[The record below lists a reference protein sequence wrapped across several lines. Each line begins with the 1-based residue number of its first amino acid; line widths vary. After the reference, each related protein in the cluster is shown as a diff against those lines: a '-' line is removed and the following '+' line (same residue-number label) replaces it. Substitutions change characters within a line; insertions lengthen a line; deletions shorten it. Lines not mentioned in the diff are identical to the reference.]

1 MEVQA
6 GNRPA
11 RARRSLTASI
21 TVLAILLATMVSLAG
36 CGGNPVAPSAPPSLP
51 VNVPSAASGKVAI
64 ISIDGLRP
72 DALLT
77 VGAPN
82 ILALAD
88 RGAYSWQARTV
99 MPSMTLPS
107 HVSMLSGFTPDVHG
121 IVWDEYI
128 QERGIPVP
136 TLFSVARSFRRRTA
150 VLAGKQ
156 KFTYFCEG
164 AGSDVC
170 AITSNGD
177 DEVASGVLS
186 NRAVDLLFVHLPD
199 VDANGHRTGWMSAE
213 YLTAVRRADLAVGRI
228 VSSLPADTTVI
239 FSADHGGHLSEH
251 GSSQASDMTIPWII
265 AGPRIAQG
273 RRLSS
278 AIRTVDT
285 AATAAYVL
293 GFPLQPGAA
302 GRPVL
307 EAFATPDHQTAAGLQ
322 TGQRRAASLPDR

>member
-1 MEVQA
+1 LEIQA
-6 GNRPA
+6 RRPA
-11 RARRSLTASI
+11 RARRPLEAASGL
-21 TVLAILLATMVSLAG
+21 LAILFATAVSFAG
-36 CGGNPVAPSAPPSLP
+36 CGGNPVAPSAQPRLP
-51 VNVPSAASGKVAI
+51 TDVPSAGPGKVAI

-77 VGAPN
+77 VGASN

-88 RGAYSWQARTV
+88 RGAYSWQAQTIL
-99 MPSMTLPS
+99 PSTTLPS

-121 IVWDEYI
+121 IVWDDYLR
-128 QERGIPVP
+128 ERGPIPVP
-136 TLFSVARSFRRRTA
+136 TLFSTARSFGRRTA
-150 VLAGKQ
+150 MMAGKH

-164 AGSDVC
+164 AGSDAC
-170 AITSNGD
+170 SISSNGD
-177 DEVASGVLS
+177 DDVTASAVS
-186 NRAVDLLFVHLPD
+186 SRTVDLLFVHLPD
-199 VDANGHRTGWMSAE
+199 VDFTGHRTGWMSDD

-239 FSADHGGHLSEH
+239 LSADHGGHLSDH
-251 GSSQASDMTIPWII
+251 GSNQASDMTIPWII

-273 RRLSS
+273 RQLSS

-293 GFPLQPGAA
+293 GFALQPGAA

-307 EAFATPDHQTAAGLQ
+307 EAFVSPN
-322 TGQRRAASLPDR
+322 

>member
-1 MEVQA
+1 
-6 GNRPA
+6 
-11 RARRSLTASI
+11 
-21 TVLAILLATMVSLAG
+21 MVSFAG
-36 CGGNPVAPSAPPSLP
+36 CGGNPVAPSAPPAA
-51 VNVPSAASGKVAI
+51 VPSAPVGKVAI

-88 RGAYSWQARTV
+88 RGAYTWQAQSV

-128 QERGIPVP
+128 KERGPIPVP
-136 TLFSVARSFRRRTA
+136 TLFSVARGFGRRTA
-150 VLAGKQ
+150 LMAGKQ

-164 AGSDVC
+164 PGSEIC

-177 DEVASGVLS
+177 DEVASGALS

-199 VDANGHRTGWMSAE
+199 VDVNGHRTGWMSQE

-239 FSADHGGHLSEH
+239 LSADHGGHLSEH
-251 GSSQASDMTIPWII
+251 GSSGASDMTIPWII

-278 AIRTVDT
+278 AIRVVDT
-285 AATAAYVL
+285 AATAAYIL

-307 EAFATPDHQTAAGLQ
+307 EAFATSQLA
-322 TGQRRAASLPDR
+322 R

>member
-1 MEVQA
+1 
-6 GNRPA
+6 
-11 RARRSLTASI
+11 
-21 TVLAILLATMVSLAG
+21 
-36 CGGNPVAPSAPPSLP
+36 
-51 VNVPSAASGKVAI
+51 
-64 ISIDGLRP
+64 
-72 DALLT
+72 

-88 RGAYSWQARTV
+88 RGAHSWQAQTV
-99 MPSMTLPS
+99 MPSTTLPS
-107 HVSMLSGFTPDVHG
+107 HISMLSGFTPDVHG
-121 IVWDEYI
+121 IVWDDYTR
-128 QERGIPVP
+128 ERGPIPVP
-136 TLFSVARSFRRRTA
+136 TLFSVARGLGRRTA
-150 VLAGKQ
+150 MMAGKQ

-170 AITSNGD
+170 SISSNGD
-177 DEVASGVLS
+177 DEITAGAVSS
-186 NRAVDLLFVHLPD
+186 RAVDLLFVHLPD
-199 VDANGHRTGWMSAE
+199 VDFTGHRAGWMSDA

-228 VSSLPADTTVI
+228 VSSLTDDTTVI
-239 FSADHGGHLSEH
+239 LSADHGGHLNDH
-251 GSSQASDMTIPWII
+251 GSSESSDTTIPWII

-307 EAFATPDHQTAAGLQ
+307 EAFATP
-322 TGQRRAASLPDR
+322 

>member
-1 MEVQA
+1 M
-6 GNRPA
+6 PA
-11 RARRSLTASI
+11 RAHRPLTASS

-36 CGGNPVAPSAPPSLP
+36 CGGNPVAPSASPPVP
-51 VNVPSAASGKVAI
+51 VDVPFEARGKVAI

-72 DALLT
+72 DALLNI
-77 VGAPN
+77 GAPN
-82 ILALAD
+82 ILALAA
-88 RGAYSWQARTV
+88 RGAYTWQAQTIL
-99 MPSMTLPS
+99 PSLTLPS
-107 HVSMLSGFTPDVHG
+107 HVSMLTGFTPDVHG
-121 IVWDEYI
+121 VVWDDYLK
-128 QERGIPVP
+128 ERGPIPVP
-136 TLFSVARSFRRRTA
+136 TLFSVARSFGRRTA
-150 VLAGKQ
+150 MMAGKQ

-170 AITSNGD
+170 AITSKGD
-177 DEVASGVLS
+177 DEVTSGAVS
-186 NRAVDLLFVHLPD
+186 SRAVDLLFVHLPD
-199 VDANGHRTGWMSAE
+199 VDVNGHSTGWMSDA

-239 FSADHGGHLSEH
+239 LSADHGGHLSEH
-251 GSSQASDMTIPWII
+251 GSTQASDMTIPWII
-265 AGPRIAQG
+265 AGPRVAQG

-293 GFPLQPGAA
+293 GFPPQPGAA

-307 EAFATPDHQTAAGLQ
+307 EAFAIVDQTAAGLQ